1 MEQIE
6 RAYEPSQKEIAVTSK
21 PVKSHRDWAVSKY
34 KSFRD
39 NLKNHYRE
47 QQSNLCCYCKKT
59 LGFDLKE
66 VEIEH
71 VLPKSIYTQFI
82 FESRNLAL
90 SCPACNTSKGSI
102 DVFVGKQVTS
112 CYPIESDSFSIIHP
126 HYDKYSEHINIVE
139 QFLYAP
145 LSKKGTETIRTCKLH
160 RLNKVM
166 KNANTINKEKVS
178 AETLIEGISAMT
190 KEQRQIVAQMLFPA
204 E

>member
-1 MEQIE
+1 MDQIK
-6 RAYEPSQKEIAVTSK
+6 RAYEPSQMEVAVISK
-21 PVKSHRDWAVSKY
+21 PVKSHRDWPASKY

-39 NLKNHYRE
+39 NLKQHYRD

-90 SCPACNTSKGSI
+90 SCPACNISKGSI
-102 DVFVGKQVTS
+102 DVFVGKQVKS
-112 CYPIESDSFSIIHP
+112 RYPVESGSFSIIHP
-126 HYDKYSEHINIVE
+126 HYDNYSEHINIVE

-145 LSKKGTETIRTCKLH
+145 LSEKGTETIRTCKLH
-160 RLNKVM
+160 RLNRVM
-166 KNANTINKEKVS
+166 RNANTISNEKVS
-178 AETLIEGISAMT
+178 AEALIEGITAMS
-190 KEQRQIVAQMLFPA
+190 KEQRQMVAQMLLPDK
-204 E
+204 